1 MQEGKFVILCIDDD
15 PDILDSLKVILEG
28 NGYRYVGALTAEEGL
43 RLYQEQQPDLVV
55 VDLMIE
61 EVDSGAN
68 FVKGLKLLGGNTPIY
83 LLSSVGDA
91 LNVSTSYA
99 DLGFTGVLQK
109 PVSARTLLA
118 LLAQK
123 LKP

>member
-28 NGYRYVGALTAEEGL
+28 NGYRYVGAATAEEGL
-43 RLYQEQQPDLVV
+43 RLYRTESPDLVI

-68 FVKGLKLLGGNTPIY
+68 FVKELKLAGGNVPIY
-83 LLSSVGDA
+83 LLSSVGDS
-91 LNVSTSYA
+91 LSISTNYA
-99 DLGFTGVLQK
+99 ELGFTGILQK
-109 PVSARTLLA
+109 PVSSRTLLG
-118 LLAQK
+118 LLGQK
-123 LKP
+123 LKA

>member
-28 NGYRYVGALTAEEGL
+28 NGYRYVGAATAEEGL
-43 RLYQEQQPDLVV
+43 RLYRTESPDLVI

-68 FVKGLKLLGGNTPIY
+68 FVKELKLGGGNVPIY
-83 LLSSVGDA
+83 LLSSVGDS
-91 LNVSTSYA
+91 LNVSTNYA
-99 DLGFTGVLQK
+99 ELGFTGILQK
-109 PVSARTLLA
+109 PVSSRTLLG
-118 LLAQK
+118 LLGQK
-123 LKP
+123 LKA

>member
-28 NGYRYVGALTAEEGL
+28 NGYRYVGAATAEEGL
-43 RLYQEQQPDLVV
+43 RLYRTESPDLVI

-68 FVKGLKLLGGNTPIY
+68 FVKELKLAGGNVPIY
-83 LLSSVGDA
+83 LLSSVGDS
-91 LNVSTSYA
+91 LSISTNYVE
-99 DLGFTGVLQK
+99 LGFSGILQK
-109 PVSARTLLA
+109 PVSSRTLLG
-118 LLAQK
+118 LLGQK
-123 LKP
+123 LKA

>member
-28 NGYRYVGALTAEEGL
+28 NGYRYVGAATAEEGL
-43 RLYQEQQPDLVV
+43 RHYRAESPDLVI

-68 FVKGLKLLGGNTPIY
+68 FVKELKLLGGNVPIY
-83 LLSSVGDA
+83 LLSSVGDS
-91 LNVSTSYA
+91 LNVSTNYA
-99 DLGFTGVLQK
+99 ELGFTGILQK
-109 PVSARTLLA
+109 PVSSRTLLG
-118 LLAQK
+118 LLGQK

>member
-28 NGYRYVGALTAEEGL
+28 NGYRYVGAATAEEGL
-43 RLYQEQQPDLVV
+43 RLYRAESPDLVI

-68 FVKGLKLLGGNTPIY
+68 FVKELKLVGGNVPIY
-83 LLSSVGDA
+83 LLSSVGDS
-91 LNVSTSYA
+91 LSISTSYTE
-99 DLGFTGVLQK
+99 LGFTGILQK
-109 PVSARTLLA
+109 PVSSRTLLG
-118 LLAQK
+118 LLGQK

>member
-28 NGYRYVGALTAEEGL
+28 NGYRFVGAATAEEGL
-43 RLYQEQQPDLVV
+43 RLYRTEAPDLVV
-55 VDLMIE
+55 VDLMME

-68 FVKGLKLLGGNTPIY
+68 FVKELKLVGGKVPIY
-83 LLSSVGDA
+83 LLSSVGDS
-91 LNVSTSYA
+91 LNVSTNYA
-99 DLGFTGVLQK
+99 ELGFTGVLQK
-109 PVSARTLLA
+109 PVSSRTLLT
-118 LLAQK
+118 LLGQK

>member
-28 NGYRYVGALTAEEGL
+28 NGYRYVGAATAEEGL
-43 RLYQEQQPDLVV
+43 RLYRSESPDLVI

-68 FVKGLKLLGGNTPIY
+68 FVKELKLLGGNVPIY
-83 LLSSVGDA
+83 LLSSVGDS
-91 LNVSTSYA
+91 LSISTNYA
-99 DLGFTGVLQK
+99 ELGFTGILQK
-109 PVSARTLLA
+109 PVSSRMLLG
-118 LLAQK
+118 LLGQK
-123 LKP
+123 LKA

>member
-28 NGYRYVGALTAEEGL
+28 NGYRYIGAATAEEGL
-43 RLYQEQQPDLVV
+43 RLYRAESPDLVI

-68 FVKGLKLLGGNTPIY
+68 FVKELRLVGGNVPIY
-83 LLSSVGDA
+83 LLSSVGDS
-91 LNVSTSYA
+91 LSISTSYA
-99 DLGFTGVLQK
+99 ELGFTGILQK
-109 PVSARTLLA
+109 PVSSRTLLG
-118 LLAQK
+118 LLGQK

>member
-1 MQEGKFVILCIDDD
+1 MHEGKFVILCIDDD
-15 PDILDSLKVILEG
+15 PDILDSLRVILES
-28 NGYRYVGALTAEEGL
+28 NGYRYIGALTAEEGL
-43 RLYQEQQPDLVV
+43 RLYQEQSPDLVI

-68 FVKGLKLLGGNTPIY
+68 FVKGLKLLGGNAPIY

-99 DLGFTGVLQK
+99 ELGFTGILQK
-109 PVSARTLLA
+109 PVSVRTLLT

>member
-28 NGYRYVGALTAEEGL
+28 NGYRYVGAATAEEGL
-43 RLYQEQQPDLVV
+43 RLYRTEPPDLVI

-68 FVKGLKLLGGNTPIY
+68 FVKELKLLGGNVPIY
-83 LLSSVGDA
+83 LLSSVGDS
-91 LNVSTSYA
+91 LSISTDYA
-99 DLGFTGVLQK
+99 ALGFTGILQK
-109 PVSARTLLA
+109 PVSSRTLLG
-118 LLAQK
+118 LLSQK
-123 LKP
+123 LKA

>member
-28 NGYRYVGALTAEEGL
+28 NGYRYVGAATAEEGL
-43 RLYQEQQPDLVV
+43 RLYRAESPDLVI

-68 FVKGLKLLGGNTPIY
+68 FVKELKLVGGNVPIY
-83 LLSSVGDA
+83 LLSSVGDS
-91 LNVSTSYA
+91 LSISTSYA
-99 DLGFTGVLQK
+99 ELGFTGILQK
-109 PVSARTLLA
+109 PVSSRTLLG
-118 LLAQK
+118 LLGQK

>member
-28 NGYRYVGALTAEEGL
+28 KGYRYVGAATAEEGL
-43 RLYQEQQPDLVV
+43 RLYRTESPDLVI

-68 FVKGLKLLGGNTPIY
+68 FVKELKLAGGNVPIY
-83 LLSSVGDA
+83 LLSSVGDS
-91 LNVSTSYA
+91 LSISTNYA
-99 DLGFTGVLQK
+99 ELGFTGILQK
-109 PVSARTLLA
+109 PVSSRTLLG
-118 LLAQK
+118 LLGQK
-123 LKP
+123 LKA

>member
-28 NGYRYVGALTAEEGL
+28 NGYRYVGAATAEEGL
-43 RLYQEQQPDLVV
+43 RLYRSESPDLVI

-68 FVKGLKLLGGNTPIY
+68 FVKELKLIGGNVPIY
-83 LLSSVGDA
+83 LLSSVGDS
-91 LNVSTSYA
+91 LSISTNYA
-99 DLGFTGVLQK
+99 ELGFTGILQK
-109 PVSARTLLA
+109 PVSSRMLLG
-118 LLAQK
+118 LLGQK
-123 LKP
+123 LKA

>member
-1 MQEGKFVILCIDDD
+1 MHEGKFVILCIDDD
-15 PDILDSLKVILEG
+15 PDILDSLRVILES
-28 NGYRYVGALTAEEGL
+28 NGYRYIGALTAEEGL
-43 RLYQEQQPDLVV
+43 RLYQEQSPDLVI

-68 FVKGLKLLGGNTPIY
+68 FVKGLKLLGGNAPIY

-99 DLGFTGVLQK
+99 ELGFTGILQK
-109 PVSARTLLA
+109 PVSARTLLT

>member
-28 NGYRYVGALTAEEGL
+28 NGYGYVGAATAEEGL
-43 RLYQEQQPDLVV
+43 RLYRAESPDLVI

-68 FVKGLKLLGGNTPIY
+68 FVKELKLIGGNVPIY
-83 LLSSVGDA
+83 LLSSVGDS
-91 LNVSTSYA
+91 LSISTSYA
-99 DLGFTGVLQK
+99 ELGFTGILQK
-109 PVSARTLLA
+109 PVSSRTLLG
-118 LLAQK
+118 LLGQK

>member
-28 NGYRYVGALTAEEGL
+28 NGYRYVGAATAEEGL
-43 RLYQEQQPDLVV
+43 RLYRTQSPDLVI

-68 FVKGLKLLGGNTPIY
+68 FVKELKLLGGNVPIY
-83 LLSSVGDA
+83 LLSSVGDS
-91 LNVSTSYA
+91 LNVSTNYA
-99 DLGFTGVLQK
+99 ELGFTGILQK
-109 PVSARTLLA
+109 PVSSRTLLG
-118 LLAQK
+118 LLSQK
-123 LKP
+123 LKA